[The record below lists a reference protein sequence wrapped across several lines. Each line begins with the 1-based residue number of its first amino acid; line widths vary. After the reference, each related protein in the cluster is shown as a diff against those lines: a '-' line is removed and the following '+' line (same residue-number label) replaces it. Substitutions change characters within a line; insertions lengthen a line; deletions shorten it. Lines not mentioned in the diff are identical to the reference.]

1 MLIKIKDSPKT
12 QAEKRANHWYS
23 QEGQAQR
30 QDAVEL
36 QKDMQ
41 GGLSDMVREH
51 GALED
56 GQIQDFF
63 DDLHNRSPSEP
74 VSRKSSAITTYVYP
88 KV

>member
-12 QAEKRANHWYS
+12 LQEKRANHWYS

-30 QDAVEL
+30 QDAVDL

-41 GGLSDMVREH
+41 GGLSNMVREH

-56 GQIQDFF
+56 VQIQDFF
-63 DDLHNRSPSEP
+63 DDLHQTHPCLLYTSPSP
-74 VSRKSSAITTYVYP
+74 RDS
-88 KV
+88 